1 MWYFVGAVVVKSSC
15 VMFPQQR
22 AEGVCVAQDTSSAAA
37 SPV

>member
-22 AEGVCVAQDTSSAAA
+22 AEGVCVAQDAALEA
-37 SPV
+37 LSLV